1 MRRRDCGCC
10 FGSDSLVGESS
21 GATGSVLLRGREHS
35 DREAALPCFHFPV
48 DPDVLDVGEEE
59 LSDDQGTRP
68 KLVFWG
74 R

>member
-1 MRRRDCGCC
+1 MRRRGCACC
-10 FGSDSLVGESS
+10 FGSDSKAAESS
-21 GATGSVLLRGREHS
+21 GATDSVLLRGREHS
-35 DREAALPCFHFPV
+35 DREVALPCFHFPV

>member
-1 MRRRDCGCC
+1 MRRRGCAC
-10 FGSDSLVGESS
+10 CLGLDSLVEESS

-35 DREAALPCFHFPV
+35 DREVALPCFHFPV

-74 R
+74 Q

>member
-1 MRRRDCGCC
+1 MRRRGCAC
-10 FGSDSLVGESS
+10 CLGSDSPVAESS
-21 GATGSVLLRGREHS
+21 GATGSALLRGREHS
-35 DREAALPCFHFPV
+35 DREVALPRFHFPV